1 MFIGKG
7 VLKLSS
13 KFTEEH
19 PCRSAFSIKFL
30 CNFIEITFWHGCS
43 PVNLLHIF
51 TTSFPKNISG
61 GLLLY
66 VIEQLV
72 KDKLHVSAAKNML
85 FFWQNGNMKISNLG
99 GNLLSMSLSL
109 KCKLSKC
116 Y

>member
-13 KFTEEH
+13 KFTEEP

-51 TTSFPKNISG
+51 TASFPKNISG
-61 GLLLY
+61 GLLPY

-85 FFWQNGNMKISNLG
+85 FFLAKWEHEDFKSWGRFTFNE
-99 GNLLSMSLSL
+99 L
-109 KCKLSKC
+109 KP
-116 Y
+116 